1 MAAQD
6 KLKEGIKELVR
17 EVMVESFKPE
27 HAVEDEGG
35 GQGMTDE
42 EWDEARQEAKERK
55 VPISQT
61 RAYKRLKAR
70 ERRTGGEDE
79 EESGGIR
86 ERGRVTDPEHDRRL
100 KRNREEEAA

>member
-6 KLKEGIKELVR
+6 KLKEGIKEIVK
-17 EVMVESFKPE
+17 EVMVESFRPE
-27 HAVEDEGG
+27 HAVEDQGG

-42 EWDEARQEAKERK
+42 EWEEARQEAKERRI
-55 VPISQT
+55 PISQT

-70 ERRTGGEDE
+70 ERRGGEE
-79 EESGGIR
+79 EEGESGGIS

-100 KRNREEEAA
+100 KRNRDEVA